1 MLQQMTMNKG
11 RAIGHS
17 KIVASVNG
25 GYVIRDAKSGR
36 ILTVEGSSGV
46 SKLGPKSEKILKNT
60 SSKRREA
67 LKRLA
72 DR

>member
-1 MLQQMTMNKG
+1 MLQKMTMDKE

-25 GYVIRDAKSGR
+25 GYVIRDEKSGR

-46 SKLGPKSEKILKNT
+46 SKPGPKSEEIVKNT